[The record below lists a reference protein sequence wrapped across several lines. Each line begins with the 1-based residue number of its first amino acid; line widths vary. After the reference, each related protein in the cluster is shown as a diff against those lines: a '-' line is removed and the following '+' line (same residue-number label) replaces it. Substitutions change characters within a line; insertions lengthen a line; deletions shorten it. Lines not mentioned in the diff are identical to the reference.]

1 MKKSRMIQIIK
12 RAETPDEALKRII
25 EESNRTHCLD
35 SKVCKYPCA
44 DCSKAKDCFDAKD
57 CKSYLIWFKK
67 KWVEVTKELKR

>member
-12 RAETPDEALKRII
+12 RAETPDEALKRIL

-44 DCSKAKDCFDAKD
+44 DCSKAKDC
-57 CKSYLIWFKK
+57 KSYLIWFKK